1 MCLAIVYV
9 PFHMFLLFYQSLAHA
24 LPQYQFSFEN
34 QVYLLLLILLALDL
48 THRSPGMVKVLRT
61 RF

>member
-48 THRSPGMVKVLRT
+48 THRPPGMVKVLRT